1 MQITWHRRTDDPTGT
16 DRRFEMTRFTQM
28 FDTVASLVAAVAIGT
43 MFVAAAVGPAA
54 LPFA

>member
-1 MQITWHRRTDDPTGT
+1 
-16 DRRFEMTRFTQM
+16 MTRFTSM
-28 FDTVASLVAAVAIGT
+28 FDTVASVVAAFAVAA

>member
-1 MQITWHRRTDDPTGT
+1 
-16 DRRFEMTRFTQM
+16 MTRFTSM
-28 FDTVASLVAAVAIGT
+28 FDTVASVVAAVAVAT

>member
-1 MQITWHRRTDDPTGT
+1 
-16 DRRFEMTRFTQM
+16 MTRLTSM
-28 FDTVASLVAAVAIGT
+28 FDTLASVVAAVAVAT

>member
-1 MQITWHRRTDDPTGT
+1 
-16 DRRFEMTRFTQM
+16 MTRFTSM
-28 FDTVASLVAAVAIGT
+28 FDTLASVLAAVAVAT